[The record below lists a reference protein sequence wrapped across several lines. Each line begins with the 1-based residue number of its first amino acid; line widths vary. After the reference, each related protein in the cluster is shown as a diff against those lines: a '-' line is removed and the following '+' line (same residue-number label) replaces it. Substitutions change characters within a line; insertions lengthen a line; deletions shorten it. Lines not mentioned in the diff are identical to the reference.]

1 MTAPEQPAQPPASLE
16 EIQQGWNA
24 LTLRVGQLEAEK
36 IALDQENKAL
46 RSLLERV
53 IDHRQKSH
61 NELVLIMTTL
71 VSKLP
76 LNDLGAIV
84 ARLVEHN
91 TNVSHYLAALVK
103 GTVDVQLPQPEVLK
117 TLEQTKRD
125 LLAAL
130 KPAIDELIKSESPL
144 QPEMLQSL
152 IEHPELFF
160 SPPVVRANRCFVK
173 GYLPK
178 ERVIKE
184 YGPEALPLFT
194 DMTTDPK
201 LNPNPKQEEIA
212 LAFKSDFEALLQQN
226 SNANPDKRQNIVAL
240 YQRVQQSK
248 ANTERARSQ
257 RNAFLRMSF
266 ILELL
271 HFYNNQNTEAPDAIF
286 AQRLPSLVEQLV
298 LAGPQDGLDEKLLQ
312 QAEGLLAF
320 VISPEYRHMIINNVG
335 KSGSVAK
342 TLRFVLRLRTGKLPG
357 PELDQ
362 EITDFVKHL
371 VPSHKLPKAESLLPF
386 LRLIRPE
393 MQRLFV
399 RSLVRSDRLR
409 KEEADALG
417 KALASA
423 LELKGLDEQI
433 KAEEAIPPEIER
445 LRAWAK
451 VRDLIARRSDTA
463 TIAATI
469 RERLSS
475 NYDAEEIKQS
485 WVTLIEADPISLIRI
500 FSQLPY
506 RSDGST
512 DSIARPVMET
522 YISRLLHE
530 KYAGAYTKV
539 INSLRNIFNAKPDSP
554 TLVNFLALVRWVS
567 PEAASKICADVG
579 AVDEAVTHAHAHEK
593 SG

>member
-1 MTAPEQPAQPPASLE
+1 
-16 EIQQGWNA
+16 
-24 LTLRVGQLEAEK
+24 
-36 IALDQENKAL
+36 
-46 RSLLERV
+46 V

-61 NELVLIMTTL
+61 NELVLIMTSL

-91 TNVSHYLAALVK
+91 TNVSQYLAALVK
-103 GTVDVQLPQPEVLK
+103 GTVDVHLPQPEVLK

-125 LLAAL
+125 LLANL
-130 KPAIDELIKSESPL
+130 KPIIEELIKSESPL
-144 QPEMLQSL
+144 EPEMLQSL
-152 IEHPELFF
+152 VEHPDLFF

-178 ERVIKE
+178 ERVVKE
-184 YGPEALPLFT
+184 FGTEILPFFN

-201 LNPNPKQEEIA
+201 LNPNPKSEEVA
-212 LAFKSDFEALLQQN
+212 LAFKNDFEALFQQN
-226 SNANPDKRQNIVAL
+226 PNLIPDKRQNL
-240 YQRVQQSK
+240 LGLHQRVQRSK
-248 ANTERARSQ
+248 ATTEQARFQ

-271 HFYNNQNTEAPDAIF
+271 HFYNNQTTEAPDAIF

-298 LAGPQDGLDEKLLQ
+298 LAGPQDKLDEKLLV

-320 VISPEYRHMIINNVG
+320 VISPEYRQMIINNVG
-335 KSGSVAK
+335 KAGAAAK

-362 EITDFVKHL
+362 EIADFVKHL
-371 VPSHKLPKAESLLPF
+371 VPSQKTPPPEALIPF

-399 RSLVRSDRLR
+399 RCILRSDRLR
-409 KEEADALG
+409 KPDADALG
-417 KALASA
+417 KGLATALD
-423 LELKGLDEQI
+423 LKGLEEQI

-445 LRAWAK
+445 QQAWAK
-451 VRDLIARRSDTA
+451 VKELIARRSEAA

-469 RERLSS
+469 RERLNSK
-475 NYDAEEIKQS
+475 YDAEEIKQS
-485 WVTLIEADPISLIRI
+485 WITLIEADPISLIRV

-506 RSDGST
+506 RADGST

-522 YISRLLHE
+522 YVSRLVHE
-530 KYAGAYTKV
+530 KYAAAYTKV
-539 INSLRNIFNAKPDSP
+539 VNSLRNIFNAKPDSP
-554 TLVNFLALVRWVS
+554 TLVNFLALVRWVN

-579 AVDEAVTHAHAHEK
+579 APDEEARAKAQAH
-593 SG
+593 G